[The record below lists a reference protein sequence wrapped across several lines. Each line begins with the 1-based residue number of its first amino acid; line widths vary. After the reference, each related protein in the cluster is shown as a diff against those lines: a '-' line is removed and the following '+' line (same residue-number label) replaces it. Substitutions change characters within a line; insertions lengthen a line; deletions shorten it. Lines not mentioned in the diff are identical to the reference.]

1 MRLIPLFV
9 TLALFP
15 TLACAQ
21 WLPGQ
26 APTERAAHTWH
37 PASATKRAVPGVVY
51 PIRVDG
57 SPSKGP
63 ADAPVVVVEYSDFE
77 CPYCKRAHD
86 TMKQLVARFPGKIRL
101 VFKNHPLPN
110 LHKHAQLAAEAA
122 LAAGAQGKFWEMYD
136 LLFAFRDALTRDDL
150 DAYAQSLGLDMV
162 QFNYDLST
170 GRFRDQIR
178 RETRE
183 MLDIGATGVPAIFVN
198 GLYIK
203 GAKPLAVYVK
213 AVQAAL
219 GEAEGA
225 TTANDDDEASNCD
238 DDVPEVVAR

>member
-1 MRLIPLFV
+1 MRTLALLAVILIPLY
-9 TLALFP
+9 AS
-15 TLACAQ
+15 AQ

-26 APTERAAHTWH
+26 SPTERAN
-37 PASATKRAVPGVVY
+37 PRSSTKRAVAGVVY
-51 PIRVDG
+51 PICVGDA
-57 SPSKGP
+57 PSKGP

-77 CPYCKRAHD
+77 CPYCQRAHD
-86 TMKQLVARFPGKIRL
+86 AMKELAARFPDKVRL

-110 LHKHAQLAAEAA
+110 LHKHAELAAEAA
-122 LAAGAQGKFWEMYD
+122 LAAGAQGKFWKMHD

-162 QFNYDLST
+162 QFNDDLAT
-170 GRFRDQIR
+170 ARFRDQIQ
-178 RETRE
+178 RETQE

-198 GLYIK
+198 GLYIA
-203 GAKPLAVYVK
+203 GAKPLAVYEK

-219 GEAEGA
+219 GEIEGA
-225 TTANDDDEASNCD
+225 AADDGDDEASGCD

>member
-1 MRLIPLFV
+1 MRTLTFLAVLLIPLS
-9 TLALFP
+9 
-15 TLACAQ
+15 ACAQ

-26 APTERAAHTWH
+26 SPAERAT
-37 PASATKRAVPGVVY
+37 PKPSIKRAVPGAVY
-51 PIRVDG
+51 PIRVGDA
-57 SPSKGP
+57 PSKGP

-86 TMKQLVARFPGKIRL
+86 TMKELTARFPDKVRL
-101 VFKNHPLPN
+101 VFKNHPLPH

-122 LAAGAQGKFWEMYD
+122 LAAGAQGKFWEMHD
-136 LLFAFRDALTRDDL
+136 LLFAFRDALTREDL

-162 QFNYDLST
+162 QFNYDLAT
-170 GRFRDQIR
+170 GRFRDQIQ

-203 GAKPLAVYVK
+203 GAKPLAIYEK

-219 GEAEGA
+219 GEIEGA
-225 TTANDDDEASNCD
+225 AMDDDDEANGCD